1 MTPPDLTH
9 RMDATERRLDSLEQ
23 SVGSL
28 RATGEA
34 TRAELGALS
43 SEIRRAS
50 TLPAA
55 GLANLLAGAAT
66 GSGPTAPAPIA
77 SSILVAFAYL
87 LLPRLVAWLRS
98 WHTQQP

>member
-1 MTPPDLTH
+1 MSDLEVLA
-9 RMDATERRLDSLEQ
+9 RVESTERRLDSLETA
-23 SVGSL
+23 VGSL
-28 RATGEA
+28 RSTTEA

-55 GLANLLAGAAT
+55 GLANLLAGAVT
-66 GSGPTAPAPIA
+66 GGGPTAPAPLLSA
-77 SSILVAFAYL
+77 ALVAAAYL

-98 WHTQQP
+98 HQQGP